1 MAPPNP
7 QQHHHSP
14 PCPFHSNGWRS
25 GRSFPF
31 VGNFLSASSSLRRNP
46 KQLVQLAKVQGSARI
61 PGLELGH
68 YLFQA
73 SHDESPLHQQTSRDN
88 LAYLSLEKLQ
98 ARRML
103 SQMHA

>member
-61 PGLELGH
+61 P
-68 YLFQA
+68 
-73 SHDESPLHQQTSRDN
+73 DN